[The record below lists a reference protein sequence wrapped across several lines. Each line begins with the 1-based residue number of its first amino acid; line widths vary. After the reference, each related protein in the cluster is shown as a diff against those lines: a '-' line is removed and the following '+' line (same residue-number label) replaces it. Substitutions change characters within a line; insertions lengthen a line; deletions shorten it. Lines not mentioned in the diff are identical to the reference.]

1 MQIHDL
7 AALARSVHLPT
18 DEAQVALT
26 RSYFTSYQV
35 CVDRLSKREPF
46 DASDAVLAASM
57 SYSWLPR
64 ALRLDPT
71 ALPGAVVAMNDARG
85 GALTAEAIGGF
96 SALVEGSV
104 IAASKA
110 LHFAVPSTVP
120 IYDRRVHEAFF
131 GRSIPWS
138 KRKRRDAFLEYAATL
153 RALVAHV
160 RFVEEVRAPALR
172 VFEELGQKQPG
183 LTLKGL
189 SDLRVAEL
197 TLFYSRAP

>member
-7 AALARSVHLPT
+7 AALARSVRLPT

-85 GALTAEAIGGF
+85 GALTAEVIEGF

-172 VFEELGQKQPG
+172 VFEELGQAQPG